1 MSFISRQFPQKWLIG
16 ALTLFM
22 VLCLSLTVKR
32 VLHVDTE
39 LRQTSAIE
47 NATRYSE
54 ALMAFRTV
62 YTSEV
67 VNRTDALG
75 IEATHDYL
83 SNPETIPLPAT
94 LTKVLAERLGS
105 KGTTHVQLYSDQPF
119 PWRKKLQ
126 RLDAFQIKALKALKQ
141 NPLEPVVVFEGTGS
155 AETVRYAVAD
165 TLRPECVD
173 CHNNHPSSPKRDWN
187 VGDVRGVLEISHAL
201 GNTETKLHGD
211 LKFTVRLLFWLSMLG
226 LFSLALSALYLRR
239 SAQVSLALAA
249 EANEARLLTQ
259 KEMLARM
266 DAEKARRNA
275 EAQVLYGQK
284 LESLGLLAGGIAH
297 DFNNLL
303 VSILGNTQLIQERSE
318 HDEYNKRRLELVEQ
332 AGLKA
337 AGLTKKLL
345 AYAGGGTT
353 TVPRLVSLNDCVRQL
368 TPLLQTA
375 TSRNATLVFELDEHL
390 PPILADTIQLEQ
402 CILNLVTNAAD
413 AIGDKKGQITI
424 RTGSDVDRTQS
435 EEPKPGDA
443 EQTDFTWIIVED
455 NGSGISPETQIKM
468 FDPFFSTKGAS
479 RGLGLATLLGIVT
492 AHKGEILVTS
502 EKDKGTSIQLSFPS
516 DSELTFIQHEPE
528 KDLQKKT
535 RGTNLHVLLVDD
547 EDNARETTS
556 TLLIAR
562 GFRVTTT
569 SNGRKTLAL
578 ATQDPKKY
586 DVILLDMSM
595 PDLTGIETYALLR
608 QVIPETPVVFYSG
621 LDPSPEL
628 RTLLKTGAVRFVRKP
643 FTINQIVDALVKG

>member
-1 MSFISRQFPQKWLIG
+1 MSFISRRFPQKWLIG
-16 ALTLFM
+16 SLTLFM
-22 VLCLSLTVKR
+22 VLCLSLTADR

-105 KGTTHVQLYSDQPF
+105 KGATQVQIYSDQPF

-126 RLDAFQIKALKALKQ
+126 RLDTFQIKALKALKQ
-141 NPLEPVVVFEGTGS
+141 NPLVPVVVFEGTGS
-155 AETVRYAVAD
+155 KETVRYAVAD

-173 CHNNHPSSPKRDWN
+173 CHNNHASSPKRDWK
-187 VGDVRGVLEISHAL
+187 VGDVRGVLEISHTL
-201 GNTETKLHGD
+201 GDTETKLHSD

-226 LFSLALSALYLRR
+226 LFSMALSALYLRR
-239 SAQVSLALAA
+239 SAQVSQDLAV

-266 DAEKARRNA
+266 NAEKARRNA
-275 EAQVLYGQK
+275 EAQVLYAQK

-318 HDEYNKRRLELVEQ
+318 HDEYNTRRLELVEQ

-337 AGLTKKLL
+337 ADLTKKLL
-345 AYAGGGTT
+345 AYAGGGRTSD
-353 TVPRLVSLNDCVRQL
+353 PQLVSLNDCVRQL
-368 TPLLQTA
+368 IPLLQAA
-375 TSRNATLVFELDEHL
+375 TSRKATLVFELDENL

-402 CILNLVTNAAD
+402 CILNLVSNAAD

-424 RTGSDVDRTQS
+424 RTGSDIDRTQS
-435 EEPKPGDA
+435 EEPKPGAA

-455 NGSGISPETQIKM
+455 NGSGISLETQGKM
-468 FDPFFSTKGAS
+468 FDPFFSTKGTS

-502 EKDKGTSIQLSFPS
+502 EKNKGTSIQLSFPS
-516 DSELTFIQHEPE
+516 DPELTFIQHEPE
-528 KDLQKKT
+528 DLKEKT
-535 RGTNLHVLLVDD
+535 SGTNLHVLLVDD

-562 GFRVTTT
+562 GFRVTAA
-569 SNGRKTLAL
+569 SNGRKAVDL

-595 PDLTGIETYALLR
+595 PDLTGIETYDLLR
-608 QVIPETPVVFYSG
+608 KVIPETPVVFYSG
-621 LDPSPEL
+621 LNPSPGL
-628 RTLLKTGAVRFVRKP
+628 RTLLKTGAVRFIRKP